1 MNAIL
6 KGICLMSILVNKHDV
21 IITRGLIDTFRTK
34 QARAADGLQSHRA
47 GAQLMRALRSI
58 AAAALA
64 AAAFVSAPVQAKD
77 FVVVEPAEIFAAYQV
92 VCLAKPGDIDA
103 QIAAAKAAPFGM
115 VLAETSED
123 GSQRFDND
131 RLFAAMR
138 KDAKNHFCMVGGR
151 LADGTTLET
160 GAAAGASVLDKKGA
174 RMTSNATMVIW
185 SDVAVKPVTIY
196 MYTHTVKGPVTI
208 GSFLSG
214 VSQGQ

>member
-1 MNAIL
+1 
-6 KGICLMSILVNKHDV
+6 
-21 IITRGLIDTFRTK
+21 
-34 QARAADGLQSHRA
+34 
-47 GAQLMRALRSI
+47 MRALRSI

-64 AAAFVSAPVQAKD
+64 AAAFTSAPVQAKD

-92 VCLAKPGDIDA
+92 ICLAKPSDLDA
-103 QIAAAKAAPFGM
+103 QIAAAKAAPYSM
-115 VLAETSED
+115 ALAETSED

-151 LADGTTLET
+151 LADGTTIQT
-160 GAAAGASVLDKKGA
+160 GAAAGAAVLDKKGA
-174 RMTSNATMVIW
+174 RLSSTDTMVMW
-185 SDVAVKPVTIY
+185 SDTAVKPVTIY
-196 MYTHTVKGPVTI
+196 MYTHTVKGPITI